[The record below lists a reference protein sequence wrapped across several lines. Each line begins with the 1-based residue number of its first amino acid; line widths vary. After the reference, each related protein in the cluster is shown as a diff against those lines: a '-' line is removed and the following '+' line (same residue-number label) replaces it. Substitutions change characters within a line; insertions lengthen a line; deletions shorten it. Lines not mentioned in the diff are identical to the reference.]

1 MNRIDQLHL
10 EWPFAGARMLRDLFR
25 QEGIAVGRKH
35 VATLMRRMGVEA
47 LYRRP
52 RTTQR
57 HPTHKVSPYL
67 LRDLAIT
74 RANQV
79 WAMDVTY
86 IPMAK
91 GFVYL
96 VAVVDWYTRRVL
108 AWRVSIPMDVQFCL
122 DAVEDAFS
130 RHGNPDIMNTDQG
143 SQFTSH
149 AFTER
154 LKAQGIRL
162 SMDGRGAWCDNIF
175 VERLWRSV
183 KYEEV
188 YLHAYESVS
197 AARAGLTRYFQFYN
211 SRRPHSSLAGQT
223 PDQVYFQQQ
232 PQPRAA

>member
-154 LKAQGIRL
+154 
-162 SMDGRGAWCDNIF
+162 
-175 VERLWRSV
+175 V
-183 KYEEV
+183 KI
-188 YLHAYESVS
+188 ESGVWVS
-197 AARAGLTRYFQFYN
+197 
-211 SRRPHSSLAGQT
+211 
-223 PDQVYFQQQ
+223 
-232 PQPRAA
+232 